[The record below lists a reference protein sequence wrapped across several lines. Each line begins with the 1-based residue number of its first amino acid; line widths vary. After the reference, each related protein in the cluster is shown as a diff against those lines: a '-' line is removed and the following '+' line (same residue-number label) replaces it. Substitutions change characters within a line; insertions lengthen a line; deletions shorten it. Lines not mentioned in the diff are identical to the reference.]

1 MQHAC
6 EGESFLRWLGM
17 SAIADTERA
26 LSVAPAIP
34 HRKDDR
40 ETIEKEA

>member
-6 EGESFLRWLGM
+6 EVEGFTRWLGM
-17 SAIADTERA
+17 PAIADTEKA

-34 HRKDDR
+34 PRKDDG
-40 ETIEKEA
+40 ETIEREA

>member
-6 EGESFLRWLGM
+6 EVEGFSRWLGM
-17 SAIADTERA
+17 SAIADTEEA

-34 HRKDDR
+34 HRKDEG
-40 ETIEKEA
+40 ETIEREA